1 MNWTDVPQGLSGVLL
16 YLSCFL
22 DSTCPLERGPA
33 TKSNGSTIRIRAQ
46 WDERSIQAMIGVDQL
61 QTWATHI
68 PQVFSGYVAC
78 SKSPI
83 NMYIC
88 NIDSVHTYSY
98 ILYIQHIFC
107 LDHMSRLQTQGPGGH
122 PPWSM
127 RRLLCQV
134 FYFLKWENQWNP
146 HIKHAYSIHI
156 YIHTGTY
163 RYIQIH
169 YIYYIYI

>member
-1 MNWTDVPQGLSGVLL
+1 MS
-16 YLSCFL
+16 YSH
-22 DSTCPLERGPA
+22 STSVFWICSVFK
-33 TKSNGSTIRIRAQ
+33 KSYQ
-46 WDERSIQAMIGVDQL
+46 
-61 QTWATHI
+61 
-68 PQVFSGYVAC
+68 YVHMQHRFC
-78 SKSPI
+78 
-83 NMYIC
+83 
-88 NIDSVHTYSY
+88 T
-98 ILYIQHIFC
+98 YIQLHIIHTTYF
-107 LDHMSRLQTQGPGGH
+107 LFGHMSRLQTQGPGGH

-169 YIYYIYI
+169 YIYIYINVYMAQRLVVPPSPRDGDGPYMYM

>member
-1 MNWTDVPQGLSGVLL
+1 MRREEHSG
-16 YLSCFL
+16 Y
-22 DSTCPLERGPA
+22 DR
-33 TKSNGSTIRIRAQ
+33 
-46 WDERSIQAMIGVDQL
+46 VDQL

-83 NMYIC
+83 N
-88 NIDSVHTYSY
+88 T
-98 ILYIQHIFC
+98 YIQLHIIHTTYF
-107 LDHMSRLQTQGPGGH
+107 LFGHMSRLQTQGPAGH

-169 YIYYIYI
+169 YIYIYIYKCIYGPASGGPPLPPRWWWSLYVYVSYIY